1 MVLNKCA
8 EGRKEAG
15 KKEGERRS
23 QISRGCAKKSKML
36 TNIVNQLHFNRKKK
50 KKNILKNK

>member
-50 KKNILKNK
+50 KKTY